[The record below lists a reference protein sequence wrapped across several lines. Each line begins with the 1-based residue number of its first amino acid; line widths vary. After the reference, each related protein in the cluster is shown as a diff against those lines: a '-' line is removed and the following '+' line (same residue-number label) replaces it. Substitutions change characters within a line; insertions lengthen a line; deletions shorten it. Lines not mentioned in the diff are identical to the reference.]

1 MEGTENSQNV
11 DSQNYPVSCTC
22 ELKKYLQAQALPDA
36 MVEVVHQ
43 HEPANHHDGDEHDGA
58 HPVAAELR
66 ILESEPSG
74 FKRKGERFSFFLLN
88 PDDLRT

>member
-1 MEGTENSQNV
+1 MI
-11 DSQNYPVSCTC
+11 C

-66 ILESEPSG
+66 ILTIPRGCRRS
-74 FKRKGERFSFFLLN
+74 RKYTVII
-88 PDDLRT
+88 DVI